1 MRKTSLRP
9 FISILIMFFTFSC
22 TQVINDPAGTQA
34 VNSQIIFSDSVTQ
47 FKVSV
52 FYEAGADPYTGI
64 LTLTNTTWDVTRV
77 SYEQLFST
85 HTGRT
90 VSVPTTLGAMTAIA
104 DQNKTT
110 WTGIEL
116 LDLAKQIAPS
126 LSTGTTVNM
135 TVIFLNGLYNGSNST
150 LGVQFTG
157 YPYAFV
163 FKDVVTGVGGGATA
177 QRYIEQAT
185 VVHEIGHAV
194 GLVNNG
200 VPMVVGHEDSAHKHH
215 STNTNCVMYWAVTST
230 TDILTFVGNYVTG
243 NALNLFGSES
253 LQDGRAYHR

>member
-1 MRKTSLRP
+1 MVL
-9 FISILIMFFTFSC
+9 TFSC
-22 TQVINDPAGTQA
+22 SQVINDPAGTQA
-34 VNSQIIFSDSVTQ
+34 VNSQIIFSDSMTQ

-90 VSVPTTLGAMTAIA
+90 VSVPTTLGAMTAIV
-104 DQNKTT
+104 DQNKTS

-126 LSTGTTVNM
+126 LNTGTTINM
-135 TVIFLNGLYNGSNST
+135 TVIFLNGLYNGSAST

-200 VPMVVGHEDSAHKHH
+200 LPMVTSHEDSAHKHH

-230 TDILTFVGNYVTG
+230 TDILTLVGNYVTG
-243 NALNLFGSES
+243 NTLNLFGSES

>member
-1 MRKTSLRP
+1 MRKTSFKIFFL
-9 FISILIMFFTFSC
+9 ILVSCFLASC
-22 TQVINDPAGTQA
+22 TQTVSDPAGTQA
-34 VNSQIIFSDSVTQ
+34 LNAQTIFSDSITE

-52 FYEAGADPYTGI
+52 FYEAGAEPYTGI

-90 VSVPTTLGAMTAIA
+90 VSVPTTLGAMTALA
-104 DQNKTT
+104 DQNKTS

-126 LSTGTTVNM
+126 LKTGSTINM
-135 TVIFLNGLYNGSNST
+135 TVIFLNGLYNGSAST

-157 YPYAFV
+157 FPYAFV

-194 GLVNNG
+194 GLVNSG
-200 VPMVVGHEDSAHKHH
+200 VPMVVAHEDSAHPHH
-215 STNTNCVMYWAVTST
+215 STNSNCVMYWAVTST
-230 TDILTFVGNYVTG
+230 TDVLGFVTNYITG

-253 LQDGRAYHR
+253 LQDGRGYHP